1 MELSSYKIV
10 PMDAHEEKHEVD
22 EFMTDPLAR
31 VKDEYEGWIKYRKM
45 HKDTGEERFRIASQ
59 QEFGH
64 LLMAIED
71 FIHCIQKHHPDAE
84 EAAEF
89 NKMMSTISMVGI

>member
-10 PMDAHEEKHEVD
+10 PMDEPHTVEKEFVD
-22 EFMTDPLAR
+22 NPLER
-31 VKDEYEGWIKYRKM
+31 VKDEYEGWCEYRKM
-45 HKDTGEERFRIASQ
+45 HKKTNEERYRIASQ

-71 FIHCIQKHHPDAE
+71 FFHCIQEHHPDKE
-84 EAAEF
+84 EAVEF
-89 NKMMSTISMVGI
+89 NKMISTVSMVGI

>member
-10 PMDAHEEKHEVD
+10 PMEETMKSEEKEDFVH
-22 EFMTDPLAR
+22 DPLAR
-31 VKDEYEGWIKYRKM
+31 VEDEYEGWLNYRKM
-45 HKDTGEERFRIASQ
+45 FKETGEERFRIASQ

-71 FIHCIQKHHPDAE
+71 FIHCIQKHQPDAE
-84 EAAEF
+84 EASEF

>member
-10 PMDAHEEKHEVD
+10 PIEEQEEHKEKDFMEDPLTRVED
-22 EFMTDPLAR
+22 EF
-31 VKDEYEGWIKYRKM
+31 EGWLEYRKM
-45 HKDTGEERFRIASQ
+45 HKETNQDRYRIASQ

-71 FIHCIQKHHPDAE
+71 FFSCIQRHQPDAE

-89 NKMMSTISMVGI
+89 NKMIAQFSMKGI